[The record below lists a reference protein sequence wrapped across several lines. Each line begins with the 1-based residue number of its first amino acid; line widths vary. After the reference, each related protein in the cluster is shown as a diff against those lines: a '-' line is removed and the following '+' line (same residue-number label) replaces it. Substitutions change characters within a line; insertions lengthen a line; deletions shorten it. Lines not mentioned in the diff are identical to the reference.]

1 MVIIPNISTYNITF
15 TDITT
20 KDINKGI
27 IKKKDYNVHIG
38 YYQIEYIFEEG
49 KYSAL
54 CKLYIKNDRN
64 ISFFVTQKKIIESKY
79 FEIIPMKLFSDL
91 NHNIYEAN
99 IDFEELKE
107 DQNLKINLETKIQI
121 FSVIA

>member
-1 MVIIPNISTYNITF
+1 
-15 TDITT
+15 
-20 KDINKGI
+20 
-27 IKKKDYNVHIG
+27 
-38 YYQIEYIFEEG
+38 
-49 KYSAL
+49 
-54 CKLYIKNDRN
+54 
-64 ISFFVTQKKIIESKY
+64 
-79 FEIIPMKLFSDL
+79 MKLVSDF